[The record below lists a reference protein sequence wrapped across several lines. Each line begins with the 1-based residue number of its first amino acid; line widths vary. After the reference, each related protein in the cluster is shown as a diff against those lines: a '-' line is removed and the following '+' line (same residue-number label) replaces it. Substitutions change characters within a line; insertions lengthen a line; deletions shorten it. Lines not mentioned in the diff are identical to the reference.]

1 MDNKYK
7 KIKMSD
13 NDSSKEMPVTREPIG
28 DRYDPAHI
36 RNAFGERWALSQSGS
51 VVWGLEN
58 VAVKRK
64 GLSECKMY
72 R

>member
-51 VVWGLEN
+51 VVWG
-58 VAVKRK
+58 
-64 GLSECKMY
+64 
-72 R
+72 